1 MELPDRVGGRLALD
15 FVNTVDPRH
24 APDRREF
31 LTDYAAL
38 LEWAEP
44 LGRPPCPVASRPFDG
59 SAKREP
65 AAAVAAFDRAHRP
78 A

>member
-15 FVNTVDPRH
+15 FMNTVDPRH

-31 LTDYAAL
+31 LADYAAL

-44 LGRPPCPVASRPFDG
+44 LGAALPVDVATLRRVARRARP
-59 SAKREP
+59 SAP
-65 AAAVAAFDRAHRP
+65 TTWP
-78 A
+78 P